1 LRGADLLPVSAFLVV
16 ILTISGDQGVVQ
28 VNMLCLDFSNARIIP
43 YSTHHYTPDS
53 EPAPHQLVPGHGFQ
67 ASIIPIPRLPT
78 RLDPTR
84 PDPTRLVPNPT
95 AYVSVASSRALSSED
110 DHRRFHHH
118 RFTTVTTITN
128 RIKTR

>member
-1 LRGADLLPVSAFLVV
+1 
-16 ILTISGDQGVVQ
+16 
-28 VNMLCLDFSNARIIP
+28 VNVLCLDFSGARMTP
-43 YSTHHYTPDS
+43 SSTHHPLHS
-53 EPAPHQLVPGHGFQ
+53 
-67 ASIIPIPRLPT
+67 RLPT
-78 RLDPTR
+78 RSSSISSRPRSSSLDNTRSTFPDSTRLDLTR
-84 PDPTRLVPNPT
+84 PDPTRLVRNPT